1 MSEQFTVN
9 LERVINSYGAW
20 DLNKQLATKLS
31 LQPNF
36 AVGDFFKSLSD
47 EDIDFLSAQ
56 ANNSDTDEHAA
67 AEMFLMTVLLCMAE
81 GVDFGDDVAEV
92 RFNIMIYFIAAES
105 LHRKKLAILN
115 HENMSFGDDMQHAEL
130 LRATPTGMSVIA
142 DVLKKEPDEN

>member
-1 MSEQFTVN
+1 MSENFVVN

-36 AVGDFFKSLSD
+36 AVGDFFKSLSN
-47 EDIDFLSAQ
+47 EDVDFLSVQ
-56 ANNSDTDEHAA
+56 ANNVDTDEYSA

-81 GVDFGDDVAEV
+81 GVDFGDDVAED
-92 RFNIMIYFIAAES
+92 RFNTMIYFIAAES
-105 LHRKKLAILN
+105 LHRKELAIVN
-115 HENMSFGDDMQHAEL
+115 HENMSFGDDMKHAEL

-142 DVLKKEPDEN
+142 NLLKDSPDEN